1 MSEGKS
7 QRSPSPI
14 DLPSVM
20 ERIGGDKVFLQ
31 ELIDIFIEDFIQ
43 KYAKLKTAIE
53 NIDFDNIREIGH
65 SLRGSAGNLS
75 LTGLCHT
82 AKNLEMSGLEK
93 NPQQAK
99 NQFIQLNKEFEKLK
113 NYLPPEKRISIDQK
127 WEGFAWMEQP
137 VLSQEKPHND
147 SDVTILAA
155 DDSVPN
161 QVLIKFYATQA
172 GFHIDIAR
180 DGREAVDL
188 FRKKVYSIVFLDI
201 HMPEI
206 DGFEAL
212 NQMRRIE
219 MENIL
224 PKTPIIAL
232 TGSTFQE
239 EGTTCLEAGFDD
251 FVEKSSIQE
260 ILADIIQ
267 KHVLSA
273 HIQVDKIQLDKSLL
287 PLIPEYLENRK
298 EDIQKIRHALRK
310 HNFSVIEDLGHK
322 MKGSGKCYG
331 FEKIS
336 MLGHRIEAFAKQKKA
351 GEIEESVGQMQDYL
365 SNLQQN
371 EPGLFLRHF
380 D

>member
-1 MSEGKS
+1 MSEAKS
-7 QRSPSPI
+7 QRIPGPI
-14 DLPSVM
+14 DLPSVL
-20 ERIGGDKVFLQ
+20 ERIGGDMGFLN

-43 KYAKLKTAIE
+43 KYQKLKMAIE
-53 NIDFDNIREIGH
+53 NRDFDNIREIGH

-75 LTGLCHT
+75 LTGLHHT
-82 AKNLEMSGLEK
+82 AKYLEMSGKEK
-93 NPQQAK
+93 NSQHAK
-99 NQFIQLNKEFEKLK
+99 DQFILLNKEFEKLK
-113 NYLPPEKRISIDQK
+113 NYLPTEKRISIDQK
-127 WEGFAWMEQP
+127 WEGFVLKDQP
-137 VLSQEKPHND
+137 VLSQEKPLND

-172 GFHIDIAR
+172 GFLIDIAR

-219 MENIL
+219 LENIL

-239 EGTTCLEAGFDD
+239 KGTTCLEAGFDD
-251 FVEKSSIQE
+251 FIEKSSIQE
-260 ILADIIQ
+260 TLADIIQ
-267 KHVLSA
+267 KYVLSEQ
-273 HIQVDKIQLDKSLL
+273 IQVDKIQLDKSLL

-298 EDIQKIRHALRK
+298 EDIQKIMHALEK
-310 HNFSVIEDLGHK
+310 HNFNEIEDLGHK

-331 FEKIS
+331 FDKIS
-336 MLGHRIEAFAKQKKA
+336 MLGHRIEVFAKQKKA
-351 GEIEESVGQMQDYL
+351 SEIEESVGQMQDYL
-365 SNLQQN
+365 SDLQRN
-371 EPGLFLRHF
+371 EPELFTGHF